1 MGSILSGR
9 MFGRKAV
16 ETGAFRTACTSRALL
31 CVRRLEALAGSQ
43 VYYCTGKALCGAV
56 SLWDS
61 PPTFRFHFPPV
72 PIRDDESH
80 RGSSLP
86 GGGRVGLSLLL

>member
-1 MGSILSGR
+1 

-31 CVRRLEALAGSQ
+31 CVRRLGALAGSQ
-43 VYYCTGKALCGAV
+43 VYYWKSPLWCCKSMGLSSYIRV
-56 SLWDS
+56 S
-61 PPTFRFHFPPV
+61 FPV

-80 RGSSLP
+80 RGSSLLS
-86 GGGRVGLSLLL
+86 GGRVGPVTAPL